1 MAEKHLKIKRTVFNG
16 DKKEFE
22 TDYIDMS
29 EKMYKEI
36 VSKPEYQKSIK
47 DKSVATPIV
56 LIPVEEWE
64 NHKDFVEKKPGKK
77 IVNKKADEQE

>member
-47 DKSVATPIV
+47 DKSVAT
-56 LIPVEEWE
+56 LS
-64 NHKDFVEKKPGKK
+64 
-77 IVNKKADEQE
+77 